1 MIRELDRSV
10 IDGGATATFEENL
23 TDATGNH
30 RTFLATKGPLRDA
43 QGNVTALFGIAR
55 DITELKK
62 AEAALVKSNEELE
75 RRVRERT
82 AKYEEV
88 NRELESFCYSVSHDM
103 RAPIRHIDGFTRIFL
118 EEYGDAVPEGG
129 REYLDRICRATK
141 RMGSLIDDLLNLS
154 RIPRGTVVMVPIDLS
169 ALAREI
175 CSTMTTAWPDRVVD
189 WTVAPGIW
197 GAGEP
202 KMMRI
207 VMENLL
213 DNAWKYTKRAARAT
227 VEVGTTVMDGTRVCF
242 VRDNGAGFD
251 MAYAGKLFGVFQ
263 RLHKEEDYEGTGV
276 GLAIV
281 KRIMQR
287 HGGDVWAESRVNE
300 GTTFYFTL
308 PAEPVDPPEGVNS
321 CCGVQE

>member
-1 MIRELDRSV
+1 
-10 IDGGATATFEENL
+10 
-23 TDATGNH
+23 
-30 RTFLATKGPLRDA
+30 
-43 QGNVTALFGIAR
+43 
-55 DITELKK
+55 
-62 AEAALVKSNEELE
+62 
-75 RRVRERT
+75 
-82 AKYEEV
+82 
-88 NRELESFCYSVSHDM
+88 
-103 RAPIRHIDGFTRIFL
+103 
-118 EEYGDAVPEGG
+118 
-129 REYLDRICRATK
+129 
-141 RMGSLIDDLLNLS
+141 MGSLIDDLLNLS